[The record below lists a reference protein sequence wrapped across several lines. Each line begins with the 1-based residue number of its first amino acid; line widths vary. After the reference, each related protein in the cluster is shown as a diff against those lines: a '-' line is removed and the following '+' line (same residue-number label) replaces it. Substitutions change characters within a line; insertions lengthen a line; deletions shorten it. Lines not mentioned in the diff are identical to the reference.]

1 MIADL
6 ATVDAATTRLDGMP
20 DMVDA
25 YARLTVFLLRENRI
39 SDSDI
44 LATYTMPHAQADA
57 YFENRQIAT
66 AGQVEAPA
74 PLVKQ
79 RIRELLA
86 ATAATPG
93 HLSPCGDKPRTT
105 VGDVRK
111 IARIPDGAEAALIRG
126 VGVFVFRM
134 TETGRDRCDPGPP
147 SA

>member
-1 MIADL
+1 
-6 ATVDAATTRLDGMP
+6 MP

-25 YARLTVFLLRENRI
+25 YARLTVFVLRENRI

-44 LATYTMPHAQADA
+44 LATYTVPHAQADA

-66 AGQVEAPA
+66 SGQVEAPA

-93 HLSPCGDKPRTT
+93 LLSACGEKPRTAT
-105 VGDVRK
+105 IGDVRK

-126 VGVFVFRM
+126 VGAFVFRM
-134 TETGRDRCDPGPP
+134 TETDRH
-147 SA
+147 

>member
-1 MIADL
+1 MIADV
-6 ATVDAATTRLDGMP
+6 ATVDAATTRPEGMP

-25 YARLTVFLLRENRI
+25 YARLTVFLLREKRI

-57 YFENRQIAT
+57 HFESRQIAT

-79 RIRELLA
+79 RIRELIA
-86 ATAATPG
+86 ATAAPAG
-93 HLSPCGDKPRTT
+93 QVSPRGDRPRTVT
-105 VGDVRK
+105 IGDVRT
-111 IARIPDGAEAALIRG
+111 IARIPEGAEAALIRG

-134 TETGRDRCDPGPP
+134 TETIRH
-147 SA
+147 

>member
-1 MIADL
+1 MIADVV
-6 ATVDAATTRLDGMP
+6 TVDAATTPPEGMP

-44 LATYTMPHAQADA
+44 LATYTAPHAQADA
-57 YFENRQIAT
+57 HFENRQIAT

-86 ATAATPG
+86 ATAETPD
-93 HLSPCGDKPRTT
+93 HLSPCADQPRTAT
-105 VGDVRK
+105 VRDVRN

-126 VGVFVFRM
+126 VGAFVFRM
-134 TETGRDRCDPGPP
+134 TEAARH
-147 SA
+147 

>member
-1 MIADL
+1 MIADA
-6 ATVDAATTRLDGMP
+6 ATVEPATTRPAGMP

-25 YARLTVFLLRENRI
+25 YARLTVFLLRENRM

-57 YFENRQIAT
+57 HFENRQIAT

-86 ATAATPG
+86 ATAAVPG
-93 HLSPCGDKPRTT
+93 QGPPGADKPRTVT
-105 VGDVRK
+105 FGDVRQ
-111 IARIPDGAEAALIRG
+111 IAGIPDGAEAALIRG
-126 VGVFVFRM
+126 VGAFVFGM
-134 TETGRDRCDPGPP
+134 TETSRH
-147 SA
+147 

>member
-1 MIADL
+1 MSAAV
-6 ATVDAATTRLDGMP
+6 ATVDAATTRPEGMP
-20 DMVDA
+20 DMVEA

-44 LATYTMPHAQADA
+44 LATYTTPHAQADA
-57 YFENRQIAT
+57 YLENRQIAT

-93 HLSPCGDKPRTT
+93 HSPCGDKPGTPT
-105 VGDVRK
+105 VGDVRR

-126 VGVFVFRM
+126 VGGFLFRM
-134 TETGRDRCDPGPP
+134 TETRRHDELVG
-147 SA
+147 